1 MAFALGLCLTTP
13 FPDRKVIIKFLEV
26 IIMNEVTI
34 KLLEDLN
41 EKHSYAIA
49 IFGGAASVQTIDDI
63 VGALPYIIKMVEFY
77 EWHESPAD
85 ACRRFCH
92 LCFTDPKLVE
102 AYLGMTFEKLIKE
115 EKL

>member
-1 MAFALGLCLTTP
+1 
-13 FPDRKVIIKFLEV
+13 
-26 IIMNEVTI
+26 MNEATI
-34 KLLEDLN
+34 NLLDTLAD
-41 EKHSYAIA
+41 KYPYAIA

-102 AYLGMTFEKLIKE
+102 AYLGMKFEEVAI
-115 EKL
+115 